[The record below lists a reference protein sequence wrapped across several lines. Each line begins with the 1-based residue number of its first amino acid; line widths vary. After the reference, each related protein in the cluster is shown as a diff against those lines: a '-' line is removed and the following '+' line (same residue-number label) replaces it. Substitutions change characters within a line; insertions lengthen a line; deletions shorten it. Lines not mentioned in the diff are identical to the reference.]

1 MKKERQTKLTN
12 KMILVIVPT
21 IIIVIGLIVGGT
33 YQNTSKIV
41 KKENSEIL
49 QKNTEKVYAEI
60 EGWMHSTVAVIETEA
75 DTLQYMN
82 MTPEEEKEY
91 IKLTAQKNSAF
102 PAGIYIT
109 DKEGN
114 MTHATFVPGEDYNVF
129 EKSWYVNGLKSSV
142 IEFGEVFFDE
152 ESQKYVVGVSGQ
164 LKDKQGSVRGVIAA
178 DLYLNEISNLVK
190 NVKIQKSGGCFLV
203 DNKNSMIIGHSKETL
218 VGKTLKEEGGL
229 YKYVESLINDKKEG
243 FFKYGKGGDALNIEL
258 KNFTGTDWTL
268 VSYVPEKEVMD
279 DLNSLLVKTVV
290 MAVVGIIVLCVL
302 LIVVVLR
309 RIIKPIKEIDNV
321 AQKIA
326 QGSLNQEI
334 TYHSTDEL
342 GNLAA
347 HFNLTVGRLRDYVDY
362 IDEISQILTQIASG
376 NLKYTLE
383 NSYEGEFE
391 KVKEA
396 LLNISDSL
404 TGTIKKIDGTSIKV
418 TNSAEQVAATGQILS
433 QSSTEQAS
441 SVQELAASISEI
453 SERVKSNAEFAK
465 EADQESVK
473 TGKDIEQSN
482 EKMQEMMSA
491 MNEISRKSDEIG
503 KIIKTI
509 EDIAFQT
516 NILALNAAVEAA
528 RAGNAGKGFA
538 VVADEVRNL
547 ASKSAEASK
556 STASLIEQSIRSVE
570 NGTLIANETAQSLTN
585 AVNGSKEFTQL
596 IDRISDASGQQAS
609 AVTQITAGIDQISEV
624 VQTNSLTAEKSA
636 AASEELS
643 KQSQKMKNL
652 VNYFKLKEK
661 SE

>member
-258 KNFTGTDWTL
+258 
-268 VSYVPEKEVMD
+268 
-279 DLNSLLVKTVV
+279 
-290 MAVVGIIVLCVL
+290 
-302 LIVVVLR
+302 
-309 RIIKPIKEIDNV
+309 
-321 AQKIA
+321 
-326 QGSLNQEI
+326 
-334 TYHSTDEL
+334 
-342 GNLAA
+342 
-347 HFNLTVGRLRDYVDY
+347 
-362 IDEISQILTQIASG
+362 
-376 NLKYTLE
+376 
-383 NSYEGEFE
+383 
-391 KVKEA
+391 
-396 LLNISDSL
+396 
-404 TGTIKKIDGTSIKV
+404 
-418 TNSAEQVAATGQILS
+418 
-433 QSSTEQAS
+433 
-441 SVQELAASISEI
+441 
-453 SERVKSNAEFAK
+453 
-465 EADQESVK
+465 
-473 TGKDIEQSN
+473 
-482 EKMQEMMSA
+482 
-491 MNEISRKSDEIG
+491 
-503 KIIKTI
+503 
-509 EDIAFQT
+509 
-516 NILALNAAVEAA
+516 
-528 RAGNAGKGFA
+528 
-538 VVADEVRNL
+538 
-547 ASKSAEASK
+547 
-556 STASLIEQSIRSVE
+556 
-570 NGTLIANETAQSLTN
+570 
-585 AVNGSKEFTQL
+585 
-596 IDRISDASGQQAS
+596 
-609 AVTQITAGIDQISEV
+609 
-624 VQTNSLTAEKSA
+624 
-636 AASEELS
+636 
-643 KQSQKMKNL
+643 
-652 VNYFKLKEK
+652 
-661 SE
+661 

>member
-547 ASKSAEASK
+547 ASKSADVAK
-556 STASLIEQSIRSVE
+556 NTTALIEETVSAVG
-570 NGTLIANETAQSLTN
+570 NGTAIAKRAAEAMDGIVESSKRVMEIINSIAVSSEEQST
-585 AVNGSKEFTQL
+585 S
-596 IDRISDASGQQAS
+596 ISE
-609 AVTQITAGIDQISEV
+609 ITLGIEQISQA
-624 VQTNSLTAEKSA
+624 VQTNAATAEESS

-643 KQSQKMKNL
+643 EQAKILNEL
-652 VNYFKLKEK
+652 VERFQI
-661 SE
+661 